1 MDNGIVSG
9 LLSTLRSEY
18 MKRSHDLQMIP
29 ESSGILVL
37 RSTGLETGPNL
48 GKEGSGHRSPSMH
61 EFQDDRWRMG
71 RSTSW
76 FDRSSSSAQV
86 PSGGAVNVSSRG
98 GPVVVAH
105 HGFDFAEK
113 QQGCDK
119 WPIGAPTFPLLC
131 LALWGVD
138 RRYFGASSTG
148 KSETDGEAIASQMIK
163 TAQVEVLRV
172 LEQGL
177 NFLHSQGPAAVNAA
191 GRVMLTL
198 ATLQLDGGKLSDA
211 LDVLQLTAN
220 LQDASV
226 EVRVA
231 ATEAL
236 IAVLLRMHKDS
247 DALAEAHKLLK
258 LVEDA
263 DGLSVAASQELGF
276 RAAATVQ
283 FVEHVIKFKYTGD
296 ILDMSGLSSW
306 VNDKEAQVDGVA
318 AAVLGLAECA
328 HSRAQLSQAKDLYEK
343 ASALSESNLSKP
355 TLGMSAGAMSS
366 QEVLA
371 GALAGLGQVALH
383 SGDFDEA
390 EAKLTMAL
398 NYAEQISGDKHRR
411 VGVVLAC
418 LADVYARR
426 GKARGTGDLTLTEG
440 LYRKATEL
448 LEAPLP
454 DDPAFDKF
462 NHHAASGKDLDLA
475 DVTSLA
481 RARYGA
487 FLSHMKKR
495 ESEASKLQAWAAA
508 TWKGPRSLTDV
519 LELESPSKTVGSV
532 KVDDSTDIGGC
543 VVIDVR
549 LGRVL

>member
-1 MDNGIVSG
+1 MASILRRSSRVATSG
-9 LLSTLRSEY
+9 RLERLLFPFCALHSGSEAFSLL
-18 MKRSHDLQMIP
+18 KSD
-29 ESSGILVL
+29 G
-37 RSTGLETGPNL
+37 GLENTG
-48 GKEGSGHRSPSMH
+48 SISR
-61 EFQDDRWRMG
+61 
-71 RSTSW
+71 
-76 FDRSSSSAQV
+76 RSSRATFSC
-86 PSGGAVNVSSRG
+86 GGVGFRNRTGDFWCSSR
-98 GPVVVAH
+98 
-105 HGFDFAEK
+105 
-113 QQGCDK
+113 
-119 WPIGAPTFPLLC
+119 
-131 LALWGVD
+131 GVD

-148 KSETDGEAIASQMIK
+148 KSETDGEAIASQMISYAASCRK
-163 TAQVEVLRV
+163 NETAQVEVLRV

-454 DDPAFDKF
+454 DDPA
-462 NHHAASGKDLDLA
+462 SGKDLDLA